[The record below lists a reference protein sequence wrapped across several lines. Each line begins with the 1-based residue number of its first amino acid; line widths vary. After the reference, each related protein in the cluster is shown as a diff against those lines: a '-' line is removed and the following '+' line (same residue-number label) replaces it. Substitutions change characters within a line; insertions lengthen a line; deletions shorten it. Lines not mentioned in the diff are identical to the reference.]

1 MNLNIIK
8 IHYPY
13 IEPASYDSLCPHTH
27 FKKNV
32 KSFKILH
39 TCAGPVILDKTEF
52 FFLKAKIKLSIEK
65 GYQVSIQSLKKRNI
79 YIAVFICDTDI

>member
-27 FKKNV
+27 FKKNG

-52 FFLKAKIKLSIEK
+52 FFSKGKNKVVNRKRLPGEHSEPEEKEHLHSSI
-65 GYQVSIQSLKKRNI
+65 YM
-79 YIAVFICDTDI
+79 